1 MVCEFTVHCVVYS
14 KLLLLTSLQVYS
26 TLDSL
31 QHMHCC
37 YLLSTCSSSEILR
50 GNQRKFLLAALHIAL
65 FSPAQEV
72 AVAEV
77 LHTCNSLVAS
87 RKISLI
93 NQTTEKQQKH

>member
-1 MVCEFTVHCVVYS
+1 MVYKFTVHCVVYS

-31 QHMHCC
+31 RHMYCC
-37 YLLSTCSSSEILR
+37 YLLSTCEILR
-50 GNQRKFLLAALHIAL
+50 GNQREFLLAALHIAL

-77 LHTCNSLVAS
+77 LHTCNFTCS
-87 RKISLI
+87 
-93 NQTTEKQQKH
+93 QQENLSY